1 MPRDFKS
8 FAKENKN
15 TTNQTETTNHD
26 TTQEY
31 QDIINKYKDM
41 NSSDLMSNLFSEANK
56 LKSQGKLDENSLNQ
70 LSNTLSPFLNTEQ
83 KQMLNNLVKAI
94 NEQK

>member
-8 FAKENKN
+8 FTKENQNQSNN
-15 TTNQTETTNHD
+15 TENLSQD
-26 TTQEY
+26 KTQEY

-41 NSSDLMSNLFSEANK
+41 NSNELMSNLFSEASK
-56 LKSQGKLDENSLNQ
+56 LKSEGKLDENSLNQ
-70 LSNTLSPFLNTEQ
+70 LSNTLSPFLNLEQ
-83 KQMLNNLVKAI
+83 KQMLSNLVKAI

>member
-15 TTNQTETTNHD
+15 TTNQTENTNHD